1 MMAEG
6 IDRLALYRGLRS
18 AIGRY
23 FFHEAHIDAYDEYVM
38 FDDDGAL
45 KTVLDW
51 VEAGEEPTVRAFH
64 VWGVGGGRG
73 EQFSYDYCIDRE
85 IEWDGEAWVVEESD
99 KYVLNGARGA
109 PGPVPTAP
117 ANFNETRRVSV

>member
-1 MMAEG
+1 M
-6 IDRLALYRGLRS
+6 DRLALYRGLRS

-23 FFHEAHIDAYDEYVM
+23 FFHEAYIDAYDERVS
-38 FDDDGAL
+38 FTDDGPL

-73 EQFSYDYCIDRE
+73 ESFSYDYCIDRE
-85 IEWDGEAWVVEESD
+85 ISWDADGGAWVVKECE
-99 KYVLNGARGA
+99 KYVLNGARNA

-117 ANFNETRRVSV
+117 ANFTETRRVSI